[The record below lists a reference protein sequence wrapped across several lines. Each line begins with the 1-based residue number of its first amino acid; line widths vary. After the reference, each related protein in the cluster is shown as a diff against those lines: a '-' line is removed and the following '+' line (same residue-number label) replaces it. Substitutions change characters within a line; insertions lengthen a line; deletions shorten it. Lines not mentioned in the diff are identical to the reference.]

1 MTQHILL
8 TLLLLG
14 VIAMKEPTAAQA
26 SRKLVGNSNQPQV
39 ARHNPAKNDN
49 PVEIRELVD
58 RQAQAWEKHDF
69 GIAAPDWLPSG
80 ELISPGGRV
89 SVEGMQTAMAG
100 YSKRFRNLRV
110 TVKNVFISS
119 DGAKAAIE
127 WDWDV
132 TRRRDGARAVSH
144 DAIIVDLVGGKI
156 ASWREYFDFG
166 NSIDAKP

>member
-1 MTQHILL
+1 MTQHVLL

-14 VIAMKEPTAAQA
+14 VIAMKEPTAAQPP
-26 SRKLVGNSNQPQV
+26 RKLIGNSSQPRV
-39 ARHNPAKNDN
+39 ERHDTAKNDN
-49 PVEIRELVD
+49 TVMIRELVD
-58 RQAQAWEKHDF
+58 RQAQAWEKQDF

-80 ELISPGGRV
+80 ELISPGGHIPAA
-89 SVEGMQTAMAG
+89 EMQTAMAG
-100 YSKRFRNLRV
+100 YFKQFRDLRV
-110 TVKNVFISS
+110 TVKNVFIST

-132 TRRRDGARAVSH
+132 TRRRDGARAVTH
-144 DAIIVDLVGGKI
+144 DAIIVDLVGGRI